1 MDENNFKTA
10 IIVSD
15 PLHMKRAM
23 EMAENYKIT
32 AFSSPTPTTM
42 YKTPKTKYPFLFRE
56 AFLYIGYGIVN
67 IFK

>member
-1 MDENNFKTA
+1 MDAHDLHTA

-23 EMAENYKIT
+23 AMAKDYGIT

-42 YKTPKTKYPFLFRE
+42 YRRLKTKVPFLFRE
-56 AFLYIGYGIVN
+56 TFFYIGYAIVR
-67 IFK
+67 IFR